1 MYFGLSAFAAM
12 ESHKFNCS
20 SGSLRELMVDV
31 LLLSDMRTKT
41 TMNGLCVFPADIAIP
56 TISES
61 ILYKILYSVLV
72 QF

>member
-1 MYFGLSAFAAM
+1 
-12 ESHKFNCS
+12 
-20 SGSLRELMVDV
+20 MVDV